1 MAKKFIAIEG
11 NPNDDANFVR
21 ALFKSMKIDYTNFKF
36 ESLGG
41 EGEFEKKL
49 KELVKNLQKGD
60 TYRNS
65 LKSGFLK
72 VS

>member
-36 ESLGG
+36 ESVGG
-41 EGEFEKKL
+41 EGEF
-49 KELVKNLQKGD
+49 
-60 TYRNS
+60 
-65 LKSGFLK
+65 
-72 VS
+72 